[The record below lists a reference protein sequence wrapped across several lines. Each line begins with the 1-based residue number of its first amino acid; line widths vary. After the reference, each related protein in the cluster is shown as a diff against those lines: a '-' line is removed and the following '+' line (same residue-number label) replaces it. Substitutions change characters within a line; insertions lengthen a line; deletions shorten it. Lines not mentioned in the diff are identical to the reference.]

1 MDHHT
6 RANVSVINVTA
17 SAQSAPKKLIWNT
30 ISLNISS
37 HASHGGTLTSP
48 QMAVCVLCCVVHE
61 RACAYHLLQHVGGF
75 DGAIHHL
82 FGRLLDLPPHQEL
95 VQDEVSLLEVK
106 DDIQL
111 THLRGDTEAE
121 GETYG
126 ETPARSVKD
135 NKSRL
140 RTLPKYLSSSST

>member
-1 MDHHT
+1 MLLL
-6 RANVSVINVTA
+6 
-17 SAQSAPKKLIWNT
+17 AQSAPKKLIWNT

-37 HASHGGTLTSP
+37 HASHGRTLTSP
-48 QMAVCVLCCVVHE
+48 QMAGCILCCVVHE
-61 RACAYHLLQHVGGF
+61 RECAYHLLQHVWGF

-111 THLRGDTEAE
+111 THLRGDAEAE
-121 GETYG
+121 GETYWDHRTIG
-126 ETPARSVKD
+126 ERKRIAFAYIAEVFVQQFHVAMND
-135 NKSRL
+135 L
-140 RTLPKYLSSSST
+140 QG